1 MKKVLFLLVT
11 IGMIVT
17 TVSAQELDDGKTI
30 TFMNCVECMD
40 YFEWEVN
47 TDKIAQLV
55 LSCRVVP
62 EVDDPTG
69 IRKRFYDAFPE
80 KNLPGVTSIFLM
92 TQDDEDVLFII
103 LRKDIIGETCD
114 MYLLMKYGW
123 LRSVDMQEFYYFD
136 ELLWLSK
143 YGKYNQYYHP
153 REFNF

>member
-11 IGMIVT
+11 IGMMVT
-17 TVSAQELDDGKTI
+17 TVSAQELGDEKTI
-30 TFMNCVECMD
+30 TLMNCVYCDD
-40 YFEWEVN
+40 YFELEVN
-47 TDKIAQLV
+47 TDEMVKLV
-55 LSCRVVP
+55 LSCNVVP
-62 EVDDPTG
+62 EIGDTTG
-69 IRKRFYDAFPE
+69 IREYFYDAFPE
-80 KNLPGVTSIFLM
+80 KSLPGVTSIFLM

-143 YGKYNQYYHP
+143 YGKYNQYYRP